1 MNSPKN
7 LFFIAL
13 LPPQEVSDRAHAI
26 KQHFADRYN
35 SRAALK
41 SPPHITLQPPFPLL
55 DEEIAPLRGC
65 LSKFAN
71 SQARVKVTLDGFA
84 AFPPRVIYINVVKT
98 QPLLELQS
106 NLASTLATELKIIDA
121 KAKSRSFSPHMT
133 VGFKDLSKPNFK
145 AAWAE
150 FQHQQLDYEF
160 VASDLTLLK
169 HNSKRWEIEE
179 QFPVVKALNNQTDS
193 L

>member
-7 LFFIAL
+7 LFFIAI
-13 LPPQEVSDRAHAI
+13 LPPQEISDRAHAI
-26 KQHFADRYN
+26 KQHFADTYN

-41 SPPHITLQPPFPLL
+41 SPPHITLQPPFPLR
-55 DEEIAPLRGC
+55 DEEIAPLKGC
-65 LSKFAN
+65 MSKFAS
-71 SQARVKVTLDGFA
+71 SQAGVKVTLDGFA

-106 NLASTLATELKIIDA
+106 NLALTLATDLQIVDA
-121 KAKSRSFSPHMT
+121 RGKSRSFAPHMT

-150 FQHQQLDYEF
+150 FQHQQLHYEF
-160 VASDLTLLK
+160 VATDLTLLQ
-169 HNSKRWEIEE
+169 HNGKRWEVET
-179 QFPVVKALNNQTDS
+179 QFPFVIG
-193 L
+193 